1 MPMSTPRLLIISF
14 SHIASDA
21 RVLKQ
26 VRHFAQKYDVTT
38 CGYGPAPVEGVTHV
52 PIPDSAGFRRWT
64 RRDIALRRFSK
75 IYWSMPAVVEAAK
88 GLADHA
94 RFDAILANDIDTVGL
109 ALRLGPV
116 HGVHADIHE
125 YAPRQNE
132 EILMWRLFDA
142 PYVTWMCRRF
152 LPRAASMTTVGQG
165 IADEYHRVFGLDA
178 GVATNATPMA
188 DLSPR
193 PVNSEAF
200 RLVHSGA
207 ALRNRRLEIL
217 VEAAERTTSPVS
229 LDLFLVPSDPAY
241 RRELQE
247 MTATSTRVRVLP
259 PKPYEELVGALNAYD
274 VGLPLIP
281 PTTFNYQWAL
291 PNKFFDFVQARL
303 AVIIGPSPEMTRI
316 LTQYDLGAVTTD
328 FSADALVETLD
339 ALTVESVTRWK
350 AAAHAAAHDLSSEAQ
365 VAVWDGA
372 IEKLLAR
379 SA

>member
-1 MPMSTPRLLIISF
+1 MSTPRLLIISF

-75 IYWSMPAVVEAAK
+75 IYWSMPAVVEAAQ
-88 GLADHA
+88 GLAGHA

-109 ALRLGPV
+109 ALRLDPV

-165 IADEYHRVFGLDA
+165 IADEYHRVFGLNA
-178 GVATNATPMA
+178 GIATNAAPRQEFTPGA
-188 DLSPR
+188 AGAPI
-193 PVNSEAF
+193 

-207 ALRNRRLEIL
+207 ALRNRRLETL
-217 VEAAERTTSPVS
+217 LDAAE
-229 LDLFLVPSDPAY
+229 
-241 RRELQE
+241 
-247 MTATSTRVRVLP
+247 ATSTEVLLDLYLMPSEPEYLDELAAKAAGSARVRVLP
-259 PKPYEELVGALNAYD
+259 PVPYAELLGVLNGYD
-274 VGLPLIP
+274 VGLHVIP
-281 PTTFNYQWAL
+281 PTNFNNRWAL
-291 PNKFFDFVQARL
+291 PNKFFDYVQARL
-303 AVIIGPSPEMTRI
+303 GMIIGPSPEMARI
-316 LTQYDLGAVTTD
+316 LAVHGLGAVTHD
-328 FSADALVETLD
+328 FTAA
-339 ALTVESVTRWK
+339 ALTEVLDGLNAEVVTRWK

>member
-1 MPMSTPRLLIISF
+1 MSTPRLLIISF

-52 PIPDSAGFRRWT
+52 QLPDSAGFRRWT

-75 IYWSMPAVVEAAK
+75 IYWSMPAVVEAAQ
-88 GLADHA
+88 GLAGHA

-109 ALRLGPV
+109 ALRLDPV

-152 LPRAASMTTVGQG
+152 LPRTASMTTVGQG

-178 GVATNATPMA
+178 GIATNAAPRQEFTP
-188 DLSPR
+188 
-193 PVNSEAF
+193 EAAGAPI

-207 ALRNRRLEIL
+207 ALRNRRLETL
-217 VEAAERTTSPVS
+217 LDAAE
-229 LDLFLVPSDPAY
+229 
-241 RRELQE
+241 
-247 MTATSTRVRVLP
+247 ATSTEVLLDLYLMPSEPEYLDELAAKAAGSARVRVLP
-259 PKPYEELVGALNAYD
+259 PVPYAELLGVLNGYD
-274 VGLPLIP
+274 VGLHVIP
-281 PTTFNYQWAL
+281 PTNFNNRWAL
-291 PNKFFDFVQARL
+291 PNKFFDYVQARL
-303 AVIIGPSPEMTRI
+303 GMIIGPSPEMARI
-316 LTQYDLGAVTTD
+316 LAVHGLGAVTHD
-328 FSADALVETLD
+328 FTAA
-339 ALTVESVTRWK
+339 ALTEVLDGLNAEVVTRWK